1 MKKLVLAITFLPIL
15 LSCVLYSTPPLGDTN
30 FPLKKSQSIPI
41 GETIRDIAIGD
52 TWIAVQ
58 TNNSIIGLDIDT
70 FATLWKIDVRVNVF
84 GEGFKIVGDRLVTIS
99 EGQKLIL
106 VDRNGNKEEKALDDD
121 VTTVVRIPGIYP
133 DYVYVVGGS
142 YWSLEVYDLV
152 QDKMLW
158 KSKVGRSI
166 GPVFYDP
173 ANNIAYLTKDDSITA
188 YENSSGKVLWKKENV
203 YGRGALFDSGILY
216 VSASSS
222 VEGAF
227 TLAAI
232 EGVSQATLWE
242 KDIVRP
248 TDIKASDQTLI
259 GNLLIFRGY
268 GMFAID
274 KTNGELVWTVP
285 SIGEEFIETPV
296 EFNGLIYIRED
307 TGSVFAISLK
317 DGTIIGHVKLEERD
331 RSDKVYGGVHTLRD
345 GIVFN
350 TKNDLVIYKPE

>member
-1 MKKLVLAITFLPIL
+1 MKKFVLAITSLPIL

-30 FPLKKSQSIPI
+30 FPLKKFQSVPI

-58 TNNSIIGLDIDT
+58 TNDSIIGLDIDT
-70 FATLWKIDVRVNVF
+70 FITLWKIDVRVNLF
-84 GEGFKIVGDRLVTIS
+84 GEGFEIVGDRLVTIS
-99 EGQKLIL
+99 EDQKLIL
-106 VDRNGNKEEKALDDD
+106 VDRKGNKEEKALDDD

-133 DYVYVVGGS
+133 DYVYVVGGG
-142 YWSLEVYDLV
+142 YWSLEVYDLA

-158 KSKVGRSI
+158 KSKVGRNI

-173 ANNIAYLTKDDSITA
+173 ANNIAYLTKGDSITA
-188 YENSSGKVLWKKENV
+188 YENSSGKILWKKENV
-203 YGRGALFDSGILY
+203 YGSGALFDSGILY

-222 VEGAF
+222 TEGSF
-227 TLAAI
+227 MLAAI
-232 EGVSQATLWE
+232 EGINQATLWE

-248 TDIKASDQTLI
+248 ADIEASTSTLI
-259 GNLLIFRGY
+259 GNLLIFIGY

-274 KTNGELVWTVP
+274 KTDGELVWTVP

-296 EFNGLIYIRED
+296 EFNGVIYLREN
-307 TGSVFAISLK
+307 TGTVFAISPE

-331 RSDKVYGGVHTLRD
+331 RSDKVYGGVHSLKD

-350 TKNDLVIYKPE
+350 TKNALVIYKP